1 MLSGFDIVLDSNS
14 CGIMRNII
22 VFCCAFVVVKCQVDL
37 SKFTAIFF
45 LCRMFLHW
53 KNYIMAST
61 RTFCDILRKSTINIA
76 KYSKNYEKSK
86 KENFSMKVRKMSK
99 NVSKTLLAIFQV
111 YSFISPSDVMF
122 TNKFS

>member
-1 MLSGFDIVLDSNS
+1 
-14 CGIMRNII
+14 
-22 VFCCAFVVVKCQVDL
+22 
-37 SKFTAIFF
+37 
-45 LCRMFLHW
+45 
-53 KNYIMAST
+53 MAST

-122 TNKFS
+122 TNEFS